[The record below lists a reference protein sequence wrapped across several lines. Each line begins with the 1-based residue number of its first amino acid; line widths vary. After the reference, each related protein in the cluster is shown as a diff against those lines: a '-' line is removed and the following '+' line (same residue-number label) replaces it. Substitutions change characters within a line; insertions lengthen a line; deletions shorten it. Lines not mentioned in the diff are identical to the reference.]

1 MKRPFCDGT
10 KSSKK
15 QEKSPLCCLRRHF
28 GRIPVVSKGR
38 RSMIVMDGAQT
49 GGGRFLILQVKCT
62 PPARICLF
70 NSRSGLFKKKNPAPS
85 YGLLTTIY
93 RMNGVVSDGSFYH
106 SNSSLHLSPSAT
118 LNQQAGGWSFS
129 RGSIPAPTA
138 SSVETSDK
146 MRRHPPCSPGPVR
159 PAGGGVQHQSNQRW
173 WPVIASA
180 VQSIRQSETRHE
192 LFTSCQ
198 MMTHGANQHRRLNA
212 YSSMQCDV
220 MTRYAAAGSSGRQS
234 NQCSRSSI
242 RWHNLVRMDVHH
254 HP

>member
-1 MKRPFCDGT
+1 
-10 KSSKK
+10 
-15 QEKSPLCCLRRHF
+15 
-28 GRIPVVSKGR
+28 
-38 RSMIVMDGAQT
+38 MIMMDGAQT

-138 SSVETSDK
+138 PSVETSDK
-146 MRRHPPCSPGPVR
+146 MRRHPHCSPGPVR
-159 PAGGGVQHQSNQRW
+159 PDGWGPASIESKMAARDCISRAVNQAIRDTTR
-173 WPVIASA
+173 A
-180 VQSIRQSETRHE
+180 VYQLSDDDTRRQSASTTQCI
-192 LFTSCQ
+192 FIDA
-198 MMTHGANQHRRLNA
+198 MRR
-212 YSSMQCDV
+212 DD
-220 MTRYAAAGSSGRQS
+220 TIRSGRFLRPPVESVQPLVNPLAQS
-234 NQCSRSSI
+234 RPDGRSSSS
-242 RWHNLVRMDVHH
+242 VT
-254 HP
+254 